1 MSLAIV
7 RSWRVRTL
15 VATRNLSPLHCLAC
29 GAPKRSDL
37 ARLGRDTEVGAEDN
51 IRIVYELGIA

>member
-7 RSWRVRTL
+7 KSWRVRTL
-15 VATRNLSPLHCLAC
+15 VATQNLSGLYCLQC

-37 ARLGRDTEVGAEDN
+37 ARLGRDTEVGAEFN
-51 IRIVYELGIA
+51 IRVVYELGIA